1 METAL
6 PQSEISKREE
16 GAENAHVRRNRY
28 WSRNWARYEDLP
40 EHERFVNREFNAN
53 GTLIYEALMGRRKK
67 EDGGLPQEIFDAVL
81 SDVQAL
87 TDKSDFSLAALVRAY
102 MVCEHGDENASTMTE
117 KQRITA
123 IAALMNFPYWL
134 SEGASSSSAS
144 TAPLQPRAQ
153 LQSRGNICYWTE
165 NHQALLLSS
174 YYIATHAIPSLS
186 SWANDHRRAE
196 SSRLLSHFLAM
207 KRQWGFAELNSPVY
221 STITL
226 AGLLNVVD
234 FCDDSS
240 MRNDADAVLR
250 VLLDSMSAVPTSDGS
265 FVCATTRFFDRDIV
279 QRELR
284 AIQAVVDIVFGIE
297 CISRPNNARSFQ
309 TAIVASSNWL
319 CDAASSFS
327 WQRDVN
333 VTLPLTTQ
341 PSASVKGSNM
351 CGVSLADVDRMLFNF
366 ASGRFFPPSDIKD
379 HIAVMKRWHLF
390 SHPHFRDL
398 KFLKSLPTFS
408 LTTVSS
414 FLSPITLGHAHGG
427 GAQRIFRRGPVSMSS
442 LEGHEQMFGFQ
453 KLSFVVCIDADTIV
467 WLECGCRR
475 KIQDN
480 LRDAITPKV
489 SQSEDGRSATI
500 QYTQHS
506 HVLRFLHSK
515 MAGSKGSGVELM
527 SSSARTIFRP
537 DDDLSGGYC
546 AEGVVHVRPPSH
558 SVFIE
563 QPEEVRENVYRHA
576 FCSQTN
582 QAWQFDLTGL

>member
-1 METAL
+1 M
-6 PQSEISKREE
+6 SDVV
-16 GAENAHVRRNRY
+16 GAEEKESSFARRDRY
-28 WSRNWARYEDLP
+28 WSRNWARYENLP

-53 GTLIYEALMGRRKK
+53 GTLIYESYLGMRKE
-67 EDGGLPQEIFDAVL
+67 EDGGLPQEIFDAVVA
-81 SDVQAL
+81 DVQAL

-102 MVCEHGDENASTMTE
+102 MLCERGGARTSIMNE
-117 KQRITA
+117 KQRITT

-134 SEGASSSSAS
+134 SDNEASSSSAS
-144 TAPLQPRAQ
+144 SASVQPQPQ
-153 LQSRGNICYWTE
+153 LQSRGNVCYWTE

-174 YYIATHAIPSLS
+174 YYIVTHTIPSLS
-186 SWANDHRRAE
+186 GWANEHRRAE
-196 SSRLLSHFLAM
+196 SSRLLSHFLAL
-207 KRQWGFAELNSPVY
+207 KQRWGFAELNSPVY

-234 FCDDSS
+234 FCEDAT
-240 MRNDADAVLR
+240 MRDAADAVLR
-250 VLLDSMSAVPTSDGS
+250 ILLDGMSAIPTSSGS

-279 QRELR
+279 QKELR
-284 AIQAVVDIVFGIE
+284 SIQSIVDIVFGIE
-297 CISRPNNARSFQ
+297 CVSRPNNSRAFQ
-309 TAIVASSNWL
+309 TAVIASSDWL

-327 WQRDVN
+327 WQSDVN

-341 PSASVKGSNM
+341 PSASVKSSNM
-351 CGVSLADVDRMLFNF
+351 CGVLTDIDRTLFNF

-379 HIAVMKRWHLF
+379 HIAQMKQWHLF
-390 SHPHFRDL
+390 KHPHFQDL

-427 GAQRIFRRGPVSMSS
+427 GSQRIFRRGPVSMSS

-453 KLSFVVCIDADTIV
+453 KLSFVVCIDADTIM

-475 KIQDN
+475 KVQDN

-500 QYTQHS
+500 QYTQQS

-515 MAGSKGSGVELM
+515 IAGSKGSGVELL

-546 AEGVVHVRPPSH
+546 ADGIVHVRPPSH
-558 SVFIE
+558 SVFVE
-563 QPEEVRENVYRHA
+563 QPEEVRENVFRHA
-576 FCSQTN
+576 HCSQTN
-582 QAWQFDLTGL
+582 QTWKFDLVGL